1 MFIAF
6 THLGITWANGIVWLT
21 LTIFFPAVAI
31 VKRRSNQ
38 YLLWNQIAI
47 VRVLKIP
54 DSFQACSPRIACV
67 YVSASSWAVGDNIS
81 LDFKLE
87 FITFAKSGAFLQ
99 TSHKQEECGMSLLQ
113 ATSSYIL
120 WKFYI
125 WQNERSCSK
134 ASVNEGKFSLMI
146 IFDPLIIS
154 KMSWSFRSR
163 YCFCLYSLLPPSIPT
178 QTISLLPGVVY
189 VMPDLFKK
197 LSIHSYFY
205 SFDSFFLLPD
215 LSCTAIR
222 RLKLLAR
229 VPVTSVFSIGQY

>member
-1 MFIAF
+1 
-6 THLGITWANGIVWLT
+6 
-21 LTIFFPAVAI
+21 
-31 VKRRSNQ
+31 
-38 YLLWNQIAI
+38 
-47 VRVLKIP
+47 
-54 DSFQACSPRIACV
+54 
-67 YVSASSWAVGDNIS
+67 
-81 LDFKLE
+81 
-87 FITFAKSGAFLQ
+87 
-99 TSHKQEECGMSLLQ
+99 MSLLQ
-113 ATSSYIL
+113 ATSSCIL
-120 WKFYI
+120 RKFYI

-229 VPVTSVFSIGQY
+229 VPVTSVFSIGQYQGNFSVF